1 MSSPFKIEHVWQSIP
16 AMANILNGAAMLGD
30 VGKPAPAL
38 AKPEMRLA
46 STRNYRKGTDLVF
59 FWMRGFDARRKE

>member
-1 MSSPFKIEHVWQSIP
+1 
-16 AMANILNGAAMLGD
+16 MANILNGAAMLGD

-46 STRNYRKGTDLVF
+46 STRNYRKGIDL
-59 FWMRGFDARRKE
+59 ARWVVLF